1 MRGVRTM
8 NTSIP
13 ETDRWLIDGDCS
25 KCRRKNYCHT
35 TCKKSKERM
44 YAVASKT
51 LHEHMYRTMSK
62 PKKRGE

>member
-1 MRGVRTM
+1 M

-35 TCKKSKERM
+35 TCKKCKQRM
-44 YAVASKT
+44 YVVASKT
-51 LHEHMYRTMSK
+51 LYEHMYREMSK